1 MEEARIKILNIRRK
15 LYAVQKYIMEFA
27 TSNGAADY
35 KDPRIRTKHGEAI
48 ILEFVLEGWTEKYRY
63 ESKMF
68 WSGHNLNESGQ

>member
-15 LYAVQKYIMEFA
+15 LHAVQKHIMDFA
-27 TSNGAADY
+27 ARNGTMNY
-35 KDPRIRTKHGEAI
+35 RDPRIRTKHGEAI

-68 WSGHNLNESGQ
+68 WSGHNLNESEQ